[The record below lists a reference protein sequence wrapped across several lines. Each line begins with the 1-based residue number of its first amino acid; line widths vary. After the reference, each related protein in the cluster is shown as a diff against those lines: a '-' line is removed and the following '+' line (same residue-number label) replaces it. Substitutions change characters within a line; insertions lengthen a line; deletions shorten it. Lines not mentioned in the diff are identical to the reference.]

1 VGIEAPGG
9 TSMSGHITEKRQ
21 LETVDGPMDV
31 FVSTPLGDSR
41 GGVVVVQE
49 AFGLTGHIQRVCE
62 AVADAGYVAIAPAL
76 FHRSED
82 QLFGYTDYDKLGPV
96 IMTMTRAT
104 IEVDV
109 NAAFAELARL
119 KVPSD
124 KLAIMGFCFGGTVT
138 LETAARLELAAA
150 ITFYGGGLGEGR
162 FGLSSGIESAARLR
176 TPWLGLYGDLDE
188 HIPTD
193 EVERARIAA
202 ASSPVDTEVIRFA
215 DADHGFHCDERPSFH
230 AETSSIAWA
239 RTLEFLDDHMS

>member
-1 VGIEAPGG
+1 
-9 TSMSGHITEKRQ
+9 MSGHITEKRQ
-21 LETVDGPMDV
+21 LETVDGSMDV
-31 FVSTPLGDSR
+31 FVSTPLEDIR

-62 AVADAGYVAIAPAL
+62 AVADAGYVAVAPAL

-82 QLFGYTDYDKLGPV
+82 QLFGYSDYDKLGPV

-109 NAAFAELARL
+109 DAAFAELVRL
-119 KVPSD
+119 KVPAD

-138 LETAARLELAAA
+138 LETAARCELAAA